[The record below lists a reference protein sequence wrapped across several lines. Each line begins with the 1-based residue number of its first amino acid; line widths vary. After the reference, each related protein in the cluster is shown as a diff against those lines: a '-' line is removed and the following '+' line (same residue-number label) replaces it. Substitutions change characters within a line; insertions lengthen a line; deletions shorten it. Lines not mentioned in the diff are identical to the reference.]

1 MKKLFIVVALLCLG
15 ACGGNNIGP
24 SEVSLEDQI
33 RQAESVAL
41 GDGSVGDKDLGL
53 LDGVSIGD
61 GMVKVSLNIP
71 TSRGAVAARLYLS
84 AECLLKRDRRLVAL
98 VPGSLANGGGYYE
111 LAVPGRPGYNAVR
124 VLAKAGYCPLSVDLL
139 GTGDSFRP
147 EVGQEVDSS
156 DGAFAIAAVARPVA
170 TILGISKWDV
180 YGETGV
186 GNSVAVLLARRSDVR
201 SIVVSTPFYR
211 RFGPASGMLF
221 DPGFRGFVSSLP
233 YLGNDPASFPP
244 FFGAT
249 HPDVL
254 AAAINA
260 ILGPAPQ
267 TIPTGAFVELFAIP
281 FSFDPV
287 AGEFVLEF
295 PAQAA
300 EPARA
305 DALFIQGSPDP
316 AGSEAGT
323 AEQVEV
329 YGAAGGGEA
338 DLVTLVGVGHLMRFD
353 AAQSDGA
360 SSPFWDTTLD
370 FLAAH

>member
-1 MKKLFIVVALLCLG
+1 MKKLVTIFALLGLT
-15 ACGGNNIGP
+15 ACGGNAINGNAIN
-24 SEVSLEDQI
+24 LEDQI

-41 GDGSVGDKDLGL
+41 GETDSTKNLGL
-53 LDGVSIGD
+53 LDGVSLGD
-61 GMVKVSLNIP
+61 GMVKVSLSIP
-71 TSRGAVAARLYLS
+71 TARGEVAARLYLS
-84 AECLLKRDRRLVAL
+84 PECLLKRDRRLVAL

-139 GTGDSFRP
+139 GTGNSFRP
-147 EVGQEVDSS
+147 EVGQDVDSS
-156 DGAFAIAAVARPVA
+156 DGAFAVAAVARPVA
-170 TILGISKWDV
+170 TVLGISHWDV

-186 GNSVAVLLARRSDVR
+186 GNNVALLLARRSDVR
-201 SIVVSTPFYR
+201 SVVVTTPFYR

-221 DPGFRGFVSSLP
+221 DPGFRGFVSSVP

-244 FFGAT
+244 FFGNT
-249 HPDVL
+249 YPDVL
-254 AAAINA
+254 AAAITA
-260 ILGPAPQ
+260 VLGPAPQ

-287 AGEFVLEF
+287 AGEFVLES
-295 PAQAA
+295 PIQAA

-323 AEQVEV
+323 AEQVEA

-338 DLVTLVGVGHLMRFD
+338 ELVTLVGVGHLMRFD
-353 AAQSDGA
+353 AVQSDGA
-360 SSPFWDTTLD
+360 SSPFWDSTLD